1 MSTATTVVNCPT
13 MSKPA
18 TLAELKTALAPL
30 FDEMTRS
37 TAQSSETHTLLL
49 QLLTRIEA
57 LEHLNIED
65 DQPKAIKATR
75 SKTTK
80 KSTKL
85 PPKKGA
91 KPEESEE
98 ESEEETKAKVKKA
111 PVKRK
116 RTINKTDYF
125 NMMFDNDPEYFANY
139 IPDEV
144 KEEVIES
151 KPTLKGEALHKE
163 IRKESYKYMTAHHDS
178 TLQTMKESY
187 IQEQK
192 NNGIVL
198 AEADD

>member
-1 MSTATTVVNCPT
+1 
-13 MSKPA
+13 MSKA
-18 TLAELKTALAPL
+18 LTLADLKTTLAPL
-30 FDEMTRS
+30 IDEMTKMS
-37 TAQSSETHTLLL
+37 AQTSELYTMLA
-49 QLLTRIEA
+49 QLITRIEA

-65 DQPKAIKATR
+65 EQPKAVKSAKP
-75 SKTTK
+75 KTTK

-91 KPEESEE
+91 KETKETKEESEE
-98 ESEEETKAKVKKA
+98 ESDEEKPKAKKT

-125 NMMFDNDPEYFANY
+125 NMMFDSDPDYFASY

-144 KEEVIES
+144 KESVIES
-151 KPTLKGEALHKE
+151 KPTLKGDALHKE
-163 IRKESYKYMTAHHDS
+163 IRKESYKYMTANHDS

-187 IQEQK
+187 LQDQK